1 MRDFI
6 AALTTELRRARLAKE
21 WTQEELAERMSVAWE
36 TISNFERGATIPSL
50 RRLIRLADVLDID
63 LGEVFSSWPGKV
75 QPKVSLKRARREAKL
90 QRLLETLDEQQLQQV
105 IDLTRAVTRAGKK
118 KQ

>member
-6 AALTTELRRARLAKE
+6 AVLTTELRRARLAKE
-21 WTQEELAERMSVAWE
+21 WTQEELAERMSVSWE
-36 TISNFERGATIPSL
+36 TISNFERGVTIPGL

-63 LGEVFSSWPGKV
+63 LGEVFSSPGKV
-75 QPKVSLKRARREAKL
+75 RRKVSPKRARREAKL